1 MAFFFL
7 CLTVHI
13 HRLLCISDLLHSEL
27 DAPNLQDVTLLN
39 LIVLLSEWV
48 SNGEF
53 GCTYDFIVS
62 YLQTT
67 HNKVHRFLLFLL
79 SLGKVFWMVHVGR
92 ALQIKSVLIVIHDL
106 EHCHIFRCSLSSVK
120 LPLEASLAIPL
131 AQDEFIAGAHN

>member
-39 LIVLLSEWV
+39 LIV
-48 SNGEF
+48 
-53 GCTYDFIVS
+53 DFIVS

-106 EHCHIFRCSLSSVK
+106 EHCHIFRRSLSSVK